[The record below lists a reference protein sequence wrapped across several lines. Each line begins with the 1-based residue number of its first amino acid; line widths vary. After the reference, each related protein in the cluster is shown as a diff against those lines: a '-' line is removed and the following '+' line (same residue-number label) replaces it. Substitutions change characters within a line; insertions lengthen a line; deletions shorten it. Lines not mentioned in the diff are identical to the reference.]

1 VDALEHVPA
10 YAALVDVLERVAG
23 PAAADALRAPFALG
37 RREALVTLFRAVGAG
52 RAEIV
57 THVGRADFPACGRWW
72 RRTCAAG
79 CRCAGVVL
87 PEAQI
92 EQIVQEAEHTLRAH
106 VAPNGRAVFETR
118 AQLVTATRA

>member
-1 VDALEHVPA
+1 MVE
-10 YAALVDVLERVAG
+10 
-23 PAAADALRAPFALG
+23 ADLRGWLPV
-37 RREALVTLFRAVGAG
+37 R
-52 RAEIV
+52 
-57 THVGRADFPACGRWW
+57 
-72 RRTCAAG
+72 
-79 CRCAGVVL
+79 GVVL